1 MVDFLLHFYRK
12 GSRPFQS
19 LSAVPAVEAQA
30 IMRGLF
36 VEGSIFWERFRDP
49 PGYLSFRKQVEK
61 ELRNGFLLKGGKPKE
76 DYPIYLVLGR
86 PKWTQISADAMTT
99 MTTDEIA
106 VPLGIF
112 SAEDIS
118 FTYPDSMVSA
128 IIMKEKNPD
137 YYEPEY
143 HGKVFTL
150 EEIRGIIEEKGMP
163 GEGWFTKMPK
173 HYAHYI
179 EAQAWNR
186 KILLEYYE
194 KTSIQ
199 TGS

>member
-1 MVDFLLHFYRK
+1 MKRLY
-12 GSRPFQS
+12 
-19 LSAVPAVEAQA
+19 
-30 IMRGLF
+30 

-49 PGYLSFRKQVEK
+49 PSYLYLRKQVERQ
-61 ELRNGFLLKGGKPKE
+61 LRNEFLLKGGRPKE
-76 DYPIYLVLGR
+76 EYPIYMVLGR
-86 PKWTQISADAMTT
+86 PKWTQTSEDAMTV
-99 MTTDEIA
+99 MTTDEIL
-106 VPLGIF
+106 VPLKIF

-150 EEIRGIIEEKGMP
+150 KEIREIIEKKGMP
-163 GEGWFTKMPK
+163 GEGWLTNMPK

-186 KILLEYYE
+186 EILLGYYN
-194 KTSIQ
+194 Q
-199 TGS
+199 TIIEGRGPQDPAIRITE